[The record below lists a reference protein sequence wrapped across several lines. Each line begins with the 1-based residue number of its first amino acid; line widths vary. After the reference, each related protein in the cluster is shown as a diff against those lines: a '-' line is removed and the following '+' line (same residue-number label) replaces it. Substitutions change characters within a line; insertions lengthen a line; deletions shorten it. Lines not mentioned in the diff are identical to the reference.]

1 ILTREDD
8 AFGEEPRQD
17 RDARPI
23 SRIPEARTQAVTRE
37 HEEDAL
43 VILGATA
50 VAVPGEDRIDEG
62 AVHLQRPR
70 AALTEQPLEVAHQ
83 ILDGARLDVGAPLAE
98 HALDRL
104 ARLGELLSRDARS
117 FGAARLGRP
126 LRRLRRARP

>member
-1 ILTREDD
+1 EFRRVLFR
-8 AFGEEPRQD
+8 
-17 RDARPI
+17 
-23 SRIPEARTQAVTRE
+23 
-37 HEEDAL
+37 AL

-126 LRRLRRARP
+126 LRRLRRARPQIEREAEPSRRALGRRVDLDARELD

>member
-1 ILTREDD
+1 GERLPGCAALGAQAGRREDGVEVIWDLALPRLGAPGGDAPERDEELLPDAILTREGD

-70 AALTEQPLEVAHQ
+70 
-83 ILDGARLDVGAPLAE
+83 
-98 HALDRL
+98 
-104 ARLGELLSRDARS
+104 
-117 FGAARLGRP
+117 
-126 LRRLRRARP
+126 